1 MEDVTK
7 GLSPAVYVL
16 ALICFFLP
24 FVTFSCQGQKIV
36 TLSGIQLVTGTTI
49 NQPQPFGPPK
59 SQKVDAEPLA
69 VLAFLSGIAGL
80 ALSFLRGR
88 KSAIAPA
95 TAGVVAAI
103 LLLALKSK
111 LDGDALRQGGGV
123 IQVDYA
129 AGFWAVLILFLAAVA
144 VNVFFLVQG
153 KGLPP
158 PTPKASGDK
167 FCAQCGSRNLS
178 TDVFCRECGAGLVP
192 VAPEAP
198 SAALMATKLTRCPAC
213 GADLE
218 PGKKFCGKCGAKL
231 ELAHAAPPSAA
242 GVTWTEKKA
251 PAPEAAVVSTERKAV
266 DASEVARPTAA
277 PTTQPAPPPPR
288 SVAPQRVLEQSAA
301 VSQPRGPSARYL
313 LGAAALVVVGVAV
326 ALTVL
331 HTRKHE
337 KKPIITAENAA
348 SLRSKVL
355 ARVRGNAYDIDSTA
369 DGHTISVLAIGVD
382 LGVILFDTET
392 GAQVARCPANF
403 GSYAISGSG
412 RVIAQTVRSGEILL
426 CDPLSP
432 SPLGS
437 LRPGPVGFT
446 SVALSPNG
454 RLLAS
459 GRADGVVQ
467 LWDVTTREL
476 LWTSDPPSPPMQ
488 ALKVAVTDD
497 RQVVALYLIPL
508 RHVRY
513 WNASV
518 GTFRGFELRTTGDT
532 NQYIRMLSFVTAD
545 RVLVSFGGTS
555 WLVNVSSEK
564 GDIRFFPRRADA
576 LAPDGRTVVSVGD
589 YVGGG
594 GQGYTPLTIWDLN
607 TGDEIATLN
616 TPRGMLAVSATFT
629 RNGTA
634 LLASTNGGEILVWPL
649 QPAPSQPSARE
660 SPPPQV
666 QPGSTP
672 SDRAE
677 APEAGP
683 LPAASATAQPVI
695 LSKNIL
701 LSRGFG
707 FDDQPRAMCSIKG
720 PDGRCQVEAFVFGEL
735 RQDPAAYTCSKLDRA
750 SYVGHCVDGALQGI
764 SVVIADGTTKVG
776 RQALVSYF
784 CMGRMAYPALT
795 SYLDG
800 NQSNFGVREKSM
812 SYGCV
817 YFGKW
822 DNASTRNS
830 CPRFMDIYGS
840 DIFTESNAQGL
851 REGTF
856 NLSHYGAKF
865 IEYAQGK

>member
-1 MEDVTK
+1 MEGVAK
-7 GLSPAVYVL
+7 KLSPAVYVL

-24 FVTFSCQGQKIV
+24 FVTFSCQAQKIL

-49 NQPQPFGPPK
+49 QQPQPFGPPK
-59 SQKVDAEPLA
+59 AQKVDAEPLA

-153 KGLPP
+153 KGLLP

-213 GADLE
+213 GADLA
-218 PGKKFCGKCGAKL
+218 PGKKFCGECGAKF
-231 ELAHAAPPSAA
+231 ELAHAAPPFAV
-242 GVTWTEKKA
+242 GVASNEKKA
-251 PAPEAAVVSTERKAV
+251 PAPEAAVLSTEREAV
-266 DASEVARPTAA
+266 AASEIARPTVA
-277 PTTQPAPPPPR
+277 PTTQPAPPPSR
-288 SVAPQRVLEQSAA
+288 SVAPQRLLERSAA
-301 VSQPRGPSARYL
+301 VGQPRGPSARYV

-331 HTRKHE
+331 HTRKRE
-337 KKPIITAENAA
+337 KKPIITTENAA

-355 ARVRGNAYDIDSTA
+355 ARVRGNAYQIDSTA
-369 DGHTISVLAIGVD
+369 DGHTVSVLAIGVD
-382 LGVILFDTET
+382 LGVILFDAET

-412 RVIAQTVRSGEILL
+412 RVIAQVVRGKIEL

-437 LRPGPVGFT
+437 LQPGPAGFT

-454 RLLAS
+454 RLLATA
-459 GRADGVVQ
+459 RADGVVQ

-476 LWTSDPPSPPMQ
+476 LWTSSLQ
-488 ALKVAVTDD
+488 KTSTEAAKVAVTDD
-497 RQVVALYLIPL
+497 RQVAALYTNLKIA
-508 RHVRY
+508 RY
-513 WNASV
+513 WNAGA
-518 GTFRGFELRTTGDT
+518 GTFHEFELRTMRDT
-532 NQYIRMLSFVTAD
+532 TTRHIDVLSFVMAD
-545 RVLVSFGGTS
+545 KVLVSFGGTS
-555 WLVNVSSEK
+555 WLLDVSSEK
-564 GDIRFFPRRADA
+564 GGIRSFPRRADA

-589 YVGGG
+589 YLGLG

-616 TPRGMLAVSATFT
+616 TPRGMLVASATFT

-634 LLASTNGGEILVWPL
+634 LLASTIGGEILVWPL
-649 QPAPSQPSARE
+649 QPQLSQPSAGE
-660 SPPPQV
+660 SPPTQV
-666 QPGSTP
+666 QSGSIP
-672 SDRAE
+672 SDRT
-677 APEAGP
+677 AGDVFTTTP
-683 LPAASATAQPVI
+683 TTATLPYTGGAI
-695 LSKNIL
+695 EWF
-701 LSRGFG
+701 R
-707 FDDQPRAMCSIKG
+707 
-720 PDGRCQVEAFVFGEL
+720 PDGTRMPDIPVQGFPDDVNFDSVGNMYVFGVSSYPATGGGIAFVQKFDNTGRL
-735 RQDPAAYTCSKLDRA
+735 IDPNFISFTVPETTTFSSTPQAPHPGCTVRRA
-750 SYVGHCVDGALQGI
+750 
-764 SVVIADGTTKVG
+764 
-776 RQALVSYF
+776 
-784 CMGRMAYPALT
+784 P
-795 SYLDG
+795 
-800 NQSNFGVREKSM
+800 
-812 SYGCV
+812 
-817 YFGKW
+817 
-822 DNASTRNS
+822 
-830 CPRFMDIYGS
+830 
-840 DIFTESNAQGL
+840 
-851 REGTF
+851 
-856 NLSHYGAKF
+856 
-865 IEYAQGK
+865 